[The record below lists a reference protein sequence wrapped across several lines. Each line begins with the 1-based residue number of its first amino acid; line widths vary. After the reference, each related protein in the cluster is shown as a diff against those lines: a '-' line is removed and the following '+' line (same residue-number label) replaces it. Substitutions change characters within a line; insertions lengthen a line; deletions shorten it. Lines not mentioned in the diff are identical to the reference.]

1 MATKT
6 FEELKQLAIQIRDEK
21 TNKQNTA
28 TRVGTEMLEHLNKLE
43 QDYYDKTTTDEEL
56 KKRDNKLTEL
66 ENKIGSQTVEVDTEL
81 NEESQKPIANAPV
94 TKGINKLKEQI
105 STQLPAIEEAK
116 ENAIA
121 EIGNKESDAIQN
133 FSEQRVT
140 PGMLSPETIQIINA
154 SGGGTINNLPDGET
168 LAEIEMAEGLK
179 AIGIPNRQP
188 DTNLGYVILKKNKS
202 LIEQIT
208 EANTI
213 YEVRY
218 AYDLGGETLTMPE
231 NCVLKFEGG
240 IISNGTIDGSHTKI
254 EANCGVKIF
263 DRAISFSGSWDI
275 PGGTYPEWFGVQ
287 TYKNINYSGEFVNRN
302 SYPKEIDEYIDSSDS
317 INNALLLASLSGS
330 ICYLCGGIYKTEK
343 TIDIPTS
350 ATLYIDS
357 LSMICPY
364 MEGSGVDANGDKV
377 YALAFDEYMPTSSM
391 AIAVNANT
399 GYTKIIGGGRI
410 CLLNSK
416 YTIGLYFLGLTYH
429 VTDMMF
435 LPEID
440 IRIIGGCDGNTWA
453 ANSDDLIGE
462 GTPDSTLGEDGDY
475 YLDTAEMKIYKK
487 SSESWSYARNG
498 NCLYNTCFRIE
509 TPGNETKQDNRVVN
523 TRFLIGAMYSF
534 RGIEIINESPGWQ
547 NSLMYQGTVSN
558 CTNSF
563 LSIFAGPWYGD
574 FSGMNFQIGANMN
587 KDCKIIYSRS
597 SSFVRYGH
605 TWDLEYNDNA
615 KKYPRYYFGENS
627 TYNIIDVWS
636 DDSSLYED
644 YGTNNVFL
652 AKERF
657 PSVLLTQPID
667 SLSWRNILQYRSP
680 FSAIEGWGNDDGGIF
695 QSEEIIDDDTLMSTL
710 KSQSIKVD
718 EESGIVSVPKL
729 FYDCSMKTYY
739 DVIDSSTS
747 KKTAYFQIYCSAMY
761 KLYPNNGSYFE
772 FDYQIVNPSTNKAY
786 SELPTKISCF
796 YNFMTNA
803 DTVKIPLNIETDGDG
818 FTGQQQLVNTVRLKF
833 DRIYGIRLGFKFD
846 EEPSED
852 SPIALRIYNIRIL
865 MDKEHSLVRNNL
877 SSTTKN
883 LPDACPKG
891 FIIYDET
898 LSKTAINVGDSSNIQ
913 WKYLQIEA

>member
-28 TRVGTEMLEHLNKLE
+28 TRVGTAMLEHINKLE
-43 QDYYDKTTTDEEL
+43 QDYYNKTQTDEAL
-56 KKRDNKLTEL
+56 KERDDKLTGL

-94 TKGINKLKEQI
+94 AKGIKEVKQQL
-105 STQLPAIEEAK
+105 STQLPSIEKAK

-202 LIEQIT
+202 LIEQIIG
-208 EANTI
+208 ANTI

-240 IISNGTIDGSHTKI
+240 IISNGIIEGSHTKI
-254 EANCGVKIF
+254 EENSGVKIF
-263 DRAISFSGSWDI
+263 DSVISFSGTWDI

-343 TIDIPTS
+343 TINVPTTS
-350 ATLYIDS
+350 TLYIDNR
-357 LSMICPY
+357 SMICPY
-364 MEGSGVDANGDKV
+364 IEGTGLNEEGEKI
-377 YALAFDEYMPTSSM
+377 YALNFDKYIPTNNM
-391 AIAVNANT
+391 AIAVKANT
-399 GYTKIIGGGRI
+399 SFTKIIGGGRI

-416 YTIGLYFLGLTYH
+416 YTIGLYIEGLSYH
-429 VTDMMF
+429 VNDMMF
-435 LPEID
+435 FPETD
-440 IRIIGGCDGNTWA
+440 IRIIGGCDNDTWA
-453 ANSDDLIGE
+453 ASIDDIISEGMPDNS
-462 GTPDSTLGEDGDY
+462 TGEDGNY
-475 YLDTAEMKIYKK
+475 YLDTLEMKLYKK
-487 SSESWSYARNG
+487 TSGSWAYYKNG
-498 NCLYNTCFRIE
+498 NCLYNTCFRVE
-509 TPGNETKQDNRVVN
+509 TNKDKTQIDYRVVN

-534 RGIEIINESPGWQ
+534 RGIEIINTAPGWQ
-547 NSLMYQGTVSN
+547 NSITYEGTVSN
-558 CTNSF
+558 CTGNF

-574 FSGMNFQIGANMN
+574 FSRMNFQIGPNMN
-587 KDCKIIYSRS
+587 KDCKIIYSLG
-597 SSFVRYGH
+597 SSFVEFGP
-605 TWDLEYNDNA
+605 TWDLEYNNNA
-615 KKYPRYYFGENS
+615 KAYPRYYFGEKS
-627 TYNIIDVWS
+627 TYNIIHVWS
-636 DDSSLYED
+636 DNSNFYED
-644 YGTNNVFL
+644 LGTNNVFL

-657 PSVLLTQPID
+657 PNVLLTQPID

-680 FSAIEGWGNDDGGIF
+680 FNAIEGWGNDDGGIF

-739 DVIDSSTS
+739 DVIDSSS
-747 KKTAYFQIYCSAMY
+747 RKKTAYFQIYCSAFY

-772 FDYQIVNPSTNKAY
+772 FDYQVVNPSTNNAY
-786 SELPTKISCF
+786 SKLPTKISCF
-796 YNFMTNA
+796 YNFMKNT
-803 DTVKIPLNIETDGDG
+803 DTVKIPLNIETYGDS
-818 FTGQQQLVNTVRLKF
+818 FTGKQQLVNTVRLKF
-833 DRIYGIRLGFKFD
+833 ERIYGIRLGFKFD

-852 SPIALRIYNIRIL
+852 SPISLRIYNIRIL

-898 LSKTAINVGDSSNIQ
+898 LNKTAINVGDSSNIQ